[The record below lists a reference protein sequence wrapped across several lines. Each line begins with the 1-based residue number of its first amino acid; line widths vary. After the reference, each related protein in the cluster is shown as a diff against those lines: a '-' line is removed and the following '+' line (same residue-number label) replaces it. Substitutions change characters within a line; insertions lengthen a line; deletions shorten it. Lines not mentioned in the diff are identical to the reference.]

1 MKKIVLMFLLIA
13 SICYADDNLEL
24 LISREEIS
32 QKIQEVA
39 AQIDAEY
46 EGKDLAIIMIM
57 KGSLCVAADFIRQLH
72 VPFTLEY
79 MKASSY
85 GQNGMT
91 SGELKITGLE
101 NFDFTS
107 KDVLIIDDIF
117 DTGKTMATIVQH
129 LKSKNP
135 KSLKTLVLLLK
146 KNPRQITYYRPD
158 YALFEIEDRFVVGFG
173 LDYKEYYRGLPGVYA
188 FINDT
193 PPETV
198 GNAQ

>member
-13 SICYADDNLEL
+13 SFCYGDDNLEL

-32 QKIQEVA
+32 QKIKEAA

-46 EGKDLAIIMIM
+46 QDKDLTVIMIM
-57 KGSLCVAADFIRQLH
+57 KGSLCVAADFIRQLNI
-72 VPFTLEY
+72 PCTLEY

-85 GQNGMT
+85 GQNGKT

-107 KDVLIIDDIF
+107 KHVLIIDDIF
-117 DTGKTMATIVQH
+117 DTGKTMATIVEQ

-146 KNPRQITYYRPD
+146 NNPKQITHYRPD
-158 YALFEIEDRFVVGFG
+158 YTLFEIEDRFVVGFG

-193 PPETV
+193 PPDNI
-198 GNAQ
+198 GK